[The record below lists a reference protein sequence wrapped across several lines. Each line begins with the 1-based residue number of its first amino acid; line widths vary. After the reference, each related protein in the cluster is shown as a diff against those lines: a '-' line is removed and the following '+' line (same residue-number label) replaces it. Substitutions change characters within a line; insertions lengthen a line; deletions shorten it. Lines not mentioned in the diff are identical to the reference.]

1 HILDPMPPRRDTRSE
16 PPSSDRVSKAARWL
30 DLIAFLL
37 QHRFPVTREQIF
49 ERVAGYREPLEHDA
63 DPASVRQ
70 AFERDKRELRAAR
83 IEIET
88 VDVPDAAGD
97 EPATAYR
104 LKPDDFYLPYLELRE
119 ERAPE
124 RPYPGVR
131 SIRLSGDELELLERG
146 TRRVAQSPGF
156 PLAAAAESA
165 RRKLAFDLPIPLARI
180 ERVLLAPAA
189 QATTA
194 TLALFQQAV
203 AHRTRVRC
211 RYYSIGRDALD
222 ERELEPYGLFFSW
235 GHWYCVAGG
244 GGGGGGF
251 KGSRVFRL
259 DRVEDAELLTGRG
272 TSFEPPRDLS
282 MRSFLGRA
290 PWELSERAVQRVVV
304 RFPFPESRWVLAEP
318 FARVVDPIEPDGGAS
333 LAFAVRDEP
342 PFLRWLLTFRR
353 RVIVTEPAGIRDA
366 LEALRRRV
374 AAMYAE

>member
-1 HILDPMPPRRDTRSE
+1 MPPRRARRLSE
-16 PPSSDRVSKAARWL
+16 GAPRTEAPRLSKTARWL

-70 AFERDKRELRAAR
+70 TFERDKRELRAAR

-104 LKPDDFYLPYLELRE
+104 LKPGDFYLPYLELRE

-124 RPYPGVR
+124 RPYPGVC

-180 ERVLLAPAA
+180 ERVLLAPTH
-189 QATTA
+189 QATTG
-194 TLALFQQAV
+194 TLALLQQAV
-203 AHRTRVRC
+203 SRRIRVRC
-211 RYYSIGRDALD
+211 RYYSIGRDALE

-244 GGGGGGF
+244 RGFAGG
-251 KGSRVFRL
+251 RVFRV
-259 DRVEDAELLTGRG
+259 DRVQDARLLTGSG
-272 TSFEPPRDLS
+272 ASFEPRRDLS
-282 MRSFLGRA
+282 IKSLVGRP
-290 PWELSERAVQRVVV
+290 PWELSDRKPVRVVV
-304 RFPFPESRWVLAEP
+304 RFPFPESRWVLAER
-318 FARVVDPIEPDGGAS
+318 FAEAVEPLTADGGAS
-333 LAFAVRDEP
+333 IAFTVRDEP

-353 RVIVTEPAGIRDA
+353 RVAVTDPVAVRDA
-366 LEALRRRV
+366 LEGLRRQV
-374 AAMYAE
+374 AALYAEP